1 VFASLGVFAGL
12 GLDSGGA
19 DGVPSTIREAI
30 YYLLIGDPAIY
41 EAVDDRIWP
50 NGLPQDPSWPA
61 ITYSISASNESRK
74 WSGKVGIRETRAQI
88 SAWSRYQSEAEALAN
103 AIREVFTDFNGQV
116 GDVTIE
122 DCEIANELDLSERP
136 ATATDQYL
144 YRILLDLTLT
154 HRDGA

>member
-1 VFASLGVFAGL
+1 MFASLGVFAGL

-19 DGVPSTIREAI
+19 EGVPTTIRAAI

-50 NGLPQDPSWPA
+50 NGLPQDPAYPA
-61 ITYSISASNESRK
+61 ITYSISASNESRR
-74 WSGKVGIRETRAQI
+74 WSGKVGVRETRAQI
-88 SAWSRYQSEAEALAN
+88 SAWSRYQSEAEALAH

-116 GDVTIE
+116 GDVVIE
-122 DCEIANELDLSERP
+122 DVEVVNELDLSERP

-144 YRILLDLTLT
+144 YRILLDLTIT
-154 HRDGA
+154 HRTGA